1 MGPGEDRERDNRSG
15 RFTPEY
21 DLKDFVEAVEKLER
35 ASTQDVAD
43 ELGCSYDLAY
53 RRLKELSEEKEL
65 KGEKIGNTY
74 HWTPIE

>member
-1 MGPGEDRERDNRSG
+1 MFQDSTYFGTPISHSCKMGPGEDRERDNRLG

-53 RRLKELSEEKEL
+53 RRP
-65 KGEKIGNTY
+65 KGAF
-74 HWTPIE
+74 